1 MFWKLL
7 LFVII
12 VLFAVYSVRSVFR
25 HFLYLSNAIGATQE
39 LCAKEFRGLLTARD
53 LVEMDITNIVMN
65 ALMAANQIVLCYILL
80 YEVPEWLTWKV
91 IVGDILLGSA
101 TGAITFYINK
111 TVESVIA
118 PYVIKAKRAT
128 DFSAGE
134 RIYFSSARE
143 NNSRLIILAVT
154 IAVTAAVVLI

>member
-7 LFVII
+7 FFVII
-12 VLFAVYSVRSVFR
+12 VLLAVYSIRNVFR
-25 HFLYLSNAIGATQE
+25 QILYLSDAVTATPEQ
-39 LCAKEFRGLLTARD
+39 CSKEFRGLLTTRD
-53 LVEMDITNIVMN
+53 LVEMNITNIVMN
-65 ALMAANQIVLCYILL
+65 TLMAANQIVLCYILL
-80 YEVPEWLTWKV
+80 CGIPVWLTWKV

-111 TVESVIA
+111 TIGGVIA

-134 RIYFSSARE
+134 RLYFASARE
-143 NNSRLIILAVT
+143 NNSRLIILGVT
-154 IAVTAAVVLI
+154 IAVTAVAALV

>member
-25 HFLYLSNAIGATQE
+25 HFLYLSDAISATQE
-39 LCAKEFRGLLTARD
+39 QCAREFQGLLTTKD

-80 YEVPEWLTWKV
+80 YGIPEWLTWKV
-91 IVGDILLGSA
+91 IVGDILFGTA
-101 TGAITFYINK
+101 NGAITFYINK
-111 TVESVIA
+111 TVESVVA

-134 RIYFSSARE
+134 RIYFSSAQE